1 MTQSDRDI
9 VVSTRVRLAR
19 SLDGLLFPTKMS
31 HDQEI
36 ELNQR
41 IEKRI
46 NGNGDFQ
53 SYRMSELDGVERQVL
68 VERHVASAELVN
80 KPNAMLLL
88 SRDEKI
94 SLLVGEEDH
103 LRIQSVLPGLSLDK
117 ADELTRSID
126 NILSAEGYAYDEQ
139 YGYLTACPTNVGTG
153 MRASVMLHVPA
164 LKSTGQLRSL
174 AENINKFGY
183 TIRGYYGEG
192 SSVEGDM
199 FQLSNQV
206 TLGVSEDEILDG
218 LTQLLRSIITKE
230 RQLRDALLKNDSGAL
245 SDRLHR
251 SLGILKY
258 ARRIRSNEMMER
270 LSDIRLGLSLNLFDG
285 VRYEDIEQ
293 LEQKMQPAS
302 ILSVVGHNAT
312 SEQRDEARAAAVRL
326 ALKDC
331 HF

>member
-1 MTQSDRDI
+1 MTHSDRDI

-19 SLDGLLFPTKMS
+19 SLNGLVFPAKMNEE
-31 HDQEI
+31 QERQLD
-36 ELNQR
+36 ER

-46 NGNGDFQ
+46 NNNGDFE
-53 SYRMSELDGVERQVL
+53 SYRMNQLNGVERQML

-126 NILSAEGYAYDEQ
+126 NILSAEGYAYDDKL
-139 YGYLTACPTNVGTG
+139 GYLTACPTNVGTG
-153 MRASVMLHVPA
+153 MRASVMLHLPA
-164 LKSTGQLRSL
+164 LKATGQLRSL
-174 AENINKFGY
+174 SENVNKFGY

-192 SSVEGDM
+192 SYAEGDM
-199 FQLSNQV
+199 YQLSNQV

-218 LTQLLRSIITKE
+218 LTQMLRSIITKE
-230 RQLRDALLKNDSGAL
+230 RQVRDALLRNDKGSL
-245 SDRLHR
+245 SDRLFR
-251 SLGILKY
+251 SLGTLKY
-258 ARRIRSNEMMER
+258 ARRLGSNEMMEK

-285 VRYEDIEQ
+285 VKYEDIER
-293 LEQKMQPAS
+293 LEQQMQPAS
-302 ILSVVGHNAT
+302 ILSVVGHNAGAH
-312 SEQRDEARAAAVRL
+312 ERDEARAAAVRL